1 MVEIIIMDILHIN
14 CNYMD
19 SWLHQTMIETLD
31 EMCINNSVFVPVF
44 SLDGHIV
51 YPNSNVNE
59 AVCFKK
65 WDRIVYHN
73 KQKKILNRI
82 QNDYKVDT
90 FDLIHA
96 YTVFTDGNVARNL
109 LKRYGVPYVVAVR
122 NTDVNTFFKKM
133 PHLRHVG
140 VNVLKD
146 ASAVFFLS
154 ESYKNE
160 IVSKYLPEHLKTSII
175 KKSIVLPNGIDSYWF
190 ENIFKQRLNCRI
202 QQKFDNRKMEIVYA
216 GGIDENKNVKTTC
229 DAVDILKNRKW
240 DVRFRVVG
248 KIKNKSVFSQIED
261 RIIYYEAMPKN
272 QLIELYRN
280 ADVFVMPSHAKT
292 FGLVYAEA
300 MSQGLPV
307 IYTRGQG
314 FDGQFPDG
322 MVGYAVDDNN
332 PTEIADKVEM
342 LIQRYPEVVGNCIDN
357 VSKFKWDDICKEYC
371 SIYKRV
377 KKNE

>member
-1 MVEIIIMDILHIN
+1 MDILHIN

-109 LKRYGVPYVVAVR
+109 LKRYGIPYVVAVR

-160 IVSKYLPEHLKTSII
+160 IVSKYLPEHLKTDM
-175 KKSIVLPNGIDSYWF
+175 K
-190 ENIFKQRLNCRI
+190 
-202 QQKFDNRKMEIVYA
+202 
-216 GGIDENKNVKTTC
+216 
-229 DAVDILKNRKW
+229 
-240 DVRFRVVG
+240 
-248 KIKNKSVFSQIED
+248 
-261 RIIYYEAMPKN
+261 
-272 QLIELYRN
+272 
-280 ADVFVMPSHAKT
+280 
-292 FGLVYAEA
+292 
-300 MSQGLPV
+300 
-307 IYTRGQG
+307 
-314 FDGQFPDG
+314 
-322 MVGYAVDDNN
+322 
-332 PTEIADKVEM
+332 
-342 LIQRYPEVVGNCIDN
+342 
-357 VSKFKWDDICKEYC
+357 
-371 SIYKRV
+371 
-377 KKNE
+377 